1 MQPHEKWFDREFS
14 FTLPPS
20 RFAGIVERLRGTP
33 GRVEERTLDMS
44 LERLV
49 WRHENKWSIQEHA
62 GHLLDLEPLW
72 HRRAEQLFAG
82 AAELEPAELNN
93 RKTDE
98 AQHNT
103 RARTVLLT
111 EFRNARSQF
120 VELLE
125 RADEAMIVRSAR
137 HPRLQ
142 QPMRLLDLAFF
153 VAEHDDHHLAT
164 MTALRRRCGLD

>member
-1 MQPHEKWFDREFS
+1 MQPHEKWFDREFA

-33 GRVEERTLDMS
+33 GRVEERTLDLS
-44 LERLV
+44 RERLV
-49 WRHENKWSIQEHA
+49 SRDEHKWSIQEHA

-72 HRRAEQLFAG
+72 YRRAEQLYAG
-82 AAELEPAELNN
+82 AAELEPADLDN
-93 RKTDE
+93 RKTDD
-98 AQHNT
+98 ARHN
-103 RARTVLLT
+103 ARVLAELLT
-111 EFRNARSQF
+111 EFRIARSQF
-120 VELLE
+120 VDLLA
-125 RADEAMIVRSAR
+125 RADEEMVVRSAR

-164 MTALRRRCGLD
+164 ISALRRRHGLP